1 MSCVTF
7 HSLFL
12 ITNKLLFF
20 QILIIVPTREIAT
33 QVCSVV
39 KAVGSSFHK
48 MTCNS
53 FIGGLP
59 LFEDQEKAVMTQ
71 IVVGTPGEEF

>member
-1 MSCVTF
+1 MSLF
-7 HSLFL
+7 SLFL
-12 ITNKLLFF
+12 IANKLFF

-39 KAVGSSFHK
+39 KAVGSNFHK